1 MLKHTRNLNFL
12 VLVLLA
18 MAFLLAAANPN
29 FPSVKAQTQVSV
41 YVYLPLG
48 GTITENGAPIAGGTT
63 YNFTSGTGV
72 TFNATP
78 NTGFRFVA
86 WEYCTPPSGGTGV
99 ATTTDNPFVYN
110 ISTTSCSI
118 MAIFVPTESTVTA
131 STTSSTVPP
140 HNDTATLTQA
150 VVGLIILA
158 IVLIALTAYAYM
170 KYVKASK
177 K

>member
-48 GTITENGAPIAGGTT
+48 GTITENGAPIAGGTS

-86 WEYCTPPSGGTGV
+86 WEYCTPPSGG
-99 ATTTDNPFVYN
+99 
-110 ISTTSCSI
+110 I